1 MPSAWRIVR
10 AARVNSAFTGEGARV
25 YGGRWNSRGT
35 AVIYVSEHESLA
47 ALELFV
53 HLTPLSPNDRY
64 RSFRLEWEDKLTEY
78 FPVKSLPPHWNAEP
92 PTFQTM
98 QIGDE
103 WVRAGKSVA
112 LAVPSVLSTSEMNFL
127 LNPRHP
133 DFKRIKISQ
142 PIAVSVRFAPVESLT
157 IRWNNGRSRRSAS
170 RRALKIE
177 QNKTTRV
184 EKPVSDDH
192 GPKISP
198 RR

>member
-10 AARVNSAFTGEGARV
+10 AARVSSAFTGEGARV

-78 FPVKSLPPHWNAEP
+78 FPVKSLPSHWNAEP

-98 QIGDE
+98 QVGDE
-103 WVRAGKSVA
+103 WIRAGKSVA
-112 LAVPSVLSTSEMNFL
+112 LAVPSVLSTSERNFL

-142 PIAVSVRFAPVESLT
+142 PVQYRFD
-157 IRWNNGRSRRSAS
+157 SRLLNR
-170 RRALKIE
+170 
-177 QNKTTRV
+177 
-184 EKPVSDDH
+184 
-192 GPKISP
+192 
-198 RR
+198 

>member
-10 AARVNSAFTGEGARV
+10 AARVNSAFTGEGARI
-25 YGGRWNSRGT
+25 YGGRWNSPGT

-64 RSFRLEWEDKLTEY
+64 SSFRLEWEDKLTEY
-78 FPVKSLPPHWNAEP
+78 FPVKNLPANWSAEP

-103 WVRAGKSVA
+103 WIRAGKSVA

-142 PIAVSVRFAPVESLT
+142 PVEYRFD
-157 IRWNNGRSRRSAS
+157 SRLLNR
-170 RRALKIE
+170 
-177 QNKTTRV
+177 
-184 EKPVSDDH
+184 
-192 GPKISP
+192 
-198 RR
+198 

>member
-78 FPVKSLPPHWNAEP
+78 FPVKNLPPHWNAEP

-127 LNPRHP
+127 LNPKHP

-142 PIAVSVRFAPVESLT
+142 PVQYRFD
-157 IRWNNGRSRRSAS
+157 SRLLNR
-170 RRALKIE
+170 
-177 QNKTTRV
+177 
-184 EKPVSDDH
+184 
-192 GPKISP
+192 
-198 RR
+198 